1 MPIFWMR
8 PEPLILLA
16 FLQRHSDPQI
26 RNMRVENFCEFLPD
40 YWRPRPSITLLTITS
55 DGARFKGPVPDDL
68 RRLSLPESLSG
79 RERMPKL
86 KNLLIAVAAAMLST
100 SAALTDTK
108 ADDRSYLPPQD
119 LQAQAKESGVQAA
132 PQAEP
137 GLRNTHYGTP
147 PRYTRRHYAQGHT
160 RRHYFPGIF
169 FSLFR

>member
-1 MPIFWMR
+1 
-8 PEPLILLA
+8 
-16 FLQRHSDPQI
+16 
-26 RNMRVENFCEFLPD
+26 
-40 YWRPRPSITLLTITS
+40 
-55 DGARFKGPVPDDL
+55 
-68 RRLSLPESLSG
+68 
-79 RERMPKL
+79 MPKL

-119 LQAQAKESGVQAA
+119 LQAQAKEFGVQPA

-137 GLRNTHYGTP
+137 GLRNTHYRTP

-160 RRHYFPGIF
+160 RRHFFPGIF

>member
-1 MPIFWMR
+1 MQNFKLR
-8 PEPLILLA
+8 HYRLA
-16 FLQRHSDPQI
+16 V
-26 RNMRVENFCEFLPD
+26 RVSGET
-40 YWRPRPSITLLTITS
+40 WRIVTFLTITS
-55 DGARFKGPVPDDL
+55 DNARFKGPVPGL
-68 RRLSLPESLSG
+68 RRLSLPASLSG

-119 LQAQAKESGVQAA
+119 LQAQAKESGAQAA

-147 PRYTRRHYAQGHT
+147 PRYTRRHHAQRHT
-160 RRHYFPGIF
+160 RRHFFPGIF

>member
-1 MPIFWMR
+1 MFA
-8 PEPLILLA
+8 LA
-16 FLQRHSDPQI
+16 SLARLAVRISG
-26 RNMRVENFCEFLPD
+26 ET
-40 YWRPRPSITLLTITS
+40 WRIVTFLTIMS
-55 DGARFKGPVPDDL
+55 DGARLKGPVPGL
-68 RRLSLPESLSG
+68 RRLNLPASLSG
-79 RERMPKL
+79 KERMPKP

-119 LQAQAKESGVQAA
+119 LQAQAKESGVEAA

-147 PRYTRRHYAQGHT
+147 PRYTRRHYAQRHT
-160 RRHYFPGIF
+160 RRHFFPGIF